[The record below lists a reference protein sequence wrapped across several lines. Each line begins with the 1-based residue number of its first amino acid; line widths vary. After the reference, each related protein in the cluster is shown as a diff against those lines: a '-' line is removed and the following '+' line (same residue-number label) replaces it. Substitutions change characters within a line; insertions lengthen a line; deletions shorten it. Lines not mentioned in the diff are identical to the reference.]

1 MCFSTVA
8 NRRDTGD
15 YARFPA
21 TTGNRE
27 TPTTSAATTSTTTTT
42 TTPYFHVQHQEQP
55 DYLLSAVVLGHGHQT
70 QDMSAMVTALTHVVS
85 GQRHGGQASS
95 AVAPSFAH
103 GGAGNFIQS
112 TVDSPSS
119 AYSSS
124 SSGSWPG
131 QKRRRDQDD
140 CSTPFSDQTQRAY
153 RGFVDS
159 PSSIKS
165 EPETGTTSIATP
177 TTTAGPPLAAAAAEP
192 ESSTT
197 PSYEETGERR
207 RKYRG
212 VRQRPWGKWAAEIR
226 DPHKAAR
233 VWLGTF
239 ETAEAAARAYDEA
252 ALRFRGNRAKLNFP
266 ENVRILPP
274 PQPPGAPHLAA
285 ANHPPP
291 HLAPSPPSFFQN
303 TARDYWEYS
312 QLLQSSSDFRP
323 PPPPQQ
329 QQPSTTLFE
338 QMFYASSLAGLYSD
352 TTSNTFASS
361 SSSSSHP
368 SFLSA
373 SSSSPSSYLFSSGQT
388 IHFSPEAS
396 NQQTQAGS
404 STANFQ
410 APPWTSGQYP
420 PSSAS

>member
-1 MCFSTVA
+1 
-8 NRRDTGD
+8 
-15 YARFPA
+15 
-21 TTGNRE
+21 
-27 TPTTSAATTSTTTTT
+27 
-42 TTPYFHVQHQEQP
+42 
-55 DYLLSAVVLGHGHQT
+55 
-70 QDMSAMVTALTHVVS
+70 
-85 GQRHGGQASS
+85 
-95 AVAPSFAH
+95 
-103 GGAGNFIQS
+103 
-112 TVDSPSS
+112 
-119 AYSSS
+119 
-124 SSGSWPG
+124 
-131 QKRRRDQDD
+131 
-140 CSTPFSDQTQRAY
+140 
-153 RGFVDS
+153 
-159 PSSIKS
+159 
-165 EPETGTTSIATP
+165 
-177 TTTAGPPLAAAAAEP
+177 
-192 ESSTT
+192 
-197 PSYEETGERR
+197 
-207 RKYRG
+207 
-212 VRQRPWGKWAAEIR
+212 
-226 DPHKAAR
+226 AR

-274 PQPPGAPHLAA
+274 PQPHGAPHLATA

-312 QLLQSSSDFRP
+312 QLLQSSTDFRP
-323 PPPPQQ
+323 PPPQQQQ

-338 QMFYASSLAGLYSD
+338 QMFYASSLAGLYSN
-352 TTSNTFASS
+352 TTSNTFAAS